1 MGRAGD
7 GSMITDQQENAAGEP
22 THGQA
27 LAFGV
32 AGTSQETTLLGAT
45 SGQEF
50 NRRALVIQASLVW
63 LATRVAYCI
72 YTYFAILY
80 SSGNR
85 KLSLVPAPPNAL
97 LHAWQHWDAHWYL
110 RIAERGYFSP
120 EPTAFFP
127 LYPALISGLT
137 HIVGPTHEL
146 AAALLISNL
155 GALGAFIAMALLAAH
170 EMGEQSAYPML
181 RIFIA
186 FPLAFFTFAAYTEG
200 LFIAFA
206 AGSLYCMRRGS
217 WRWAALLA
225 FLAALTRPTGLVLI
239 LPLAWEYGRQH
250 DWWRILRARDG
261 SWRTLVSPSALVEA
275 AMVVGAVPAG
285 IAVYALYLWH
295 RFGSPTVFLSAEQT
309 YWGHVPMAPWH
320 TLWMAL
326 KDFVHAPAWTSVQ
339 ALLLIDLA
347 PVLALGVLTF
357 VAIRRM
363 PVAFTLYSLGVLY
376 LCLASPIINKSNDV
390 LVSDGRYVMVAVP
403 MFLLLTQWSQR
414 RPWLETLLVM
424 GGLLVQA
431 ILALVYLHNGLV
443 R

>member
-1 MGRAGD
+1 MLTG
-7 GSMITDQQENAAGEP
+7 QQEETSGDSP
-22 THGQA
+22 HGQA
-27 LAFGV
+27 LAFGS
-32 AGTSQETTLLGAT
+32 ASTALETTQIGAAT
-45 SGQEF
+45 GRGF
-50 NRRALVIQASLVW
+50 DRRALVIQASLVW

-72 YTYFAILY
+72 YTYFAMLY

-85 KLSLVPAPPNAL
+85 TLSLTPMPPNAL

-110 RIAERGYFSP
+110 RIALRGYFSP

-146 AAALLISNL
+146 AAAMLISNL

-170 EMGEQSAYPML
+170 EMGERAAFPML

-206 AGSLYCMRRGS
+206 AASLYCMRRGS
-217 WRWAALLA
+217 WRWASFWA

-239 LPLAWEYGRQH
+239 LPLAWEYARQH

-261 SWRTLVSPSALVEA
+261 SWRSLVAPRALGET
-275 AMVVGAVPAG
+275 AMVIGAVPFG
-285 IAVYALYLWH
+285 IGLYALYLWH
-295 RFGSPTVFLSAEQT
+295 LFGSPTVFLSAEKL
-309 YWGHVPMAPWH
+309 YWAHVPMAPWD
-320 TLWMAL
+320 AL
-326 KDFVHAPAWTSVQ
+326 FIQLKNFYHVPAFTSYQ
-339 ALLLIDLA
+339 ALLLIDLV
-347 PVLALGVLTF
+347 PVLALGILTV

-363 PVAFTLYSLGVLY
+363 PVAFTLFSLGVLY
-376 LCLASPIINKSNDV
+376 LCLASPIISRSKDI
-390 LVSDGRYVMVAVP
+390 LISDGRYVMVAVP